1 MVTNKIDTM
10 LSGSF
15 QSTGKRYMTDR
26 WDGLTGRKRRERERK
41 KTQKER
47 VGGSWQG
54 AGLIKNRSFN
64 PVVFQTL
71 ASVRITWRAC

>member
-1 MVTNKIDTM
+1 M
-10 LSGSF
+10 L
-15 QSTGKRYMTDR
+15 
-26 WDGLTGRKRRERERK
+26 RKKKKGERERK

-71 ASVRITWRAC
+71 ASVRITWRAEVWGPQPHSFSSIGPGWEK